1 MKKTLLLLQFV
12 ITTFIIA
19 QQFPNSSIMQEQSL
33 YYRKLGVKTDEEWD
47 VIMEKKNKTTMS
59 NATER
64 NVCTLTKRVFGWHP
78 YWVGT
83 AYQNYQWNLISD
95 FCYFDYAADP
105 ANGQNTNTSFAWTTS
120 TAVTTAINN
129 GVKTHFS
136 VTMFGGHSTFWVSS
150 TAQQTLITNI
160 INLLNARPGSKG
172 VNIDFEGMSGSS
184 KVPFTTFMQNLIS
197 QVKAAN
203 PNYEVSVC
211 LYAVDW
217 GAVFDMPVLNG
228 IVDLFT
234 IMGYDYYY
242 SGSNTAGPVGP
253 LYNFQTSFN
262 YTLSKSITYYLSQ
275 GASKSKL
282 ILGLP
287 WYGREWETTTNT
299 IPSSTTGNFTS
310 SRTFSYVRNNA
321 STYSNVFKKW
331 DSLSYTPCYVFQNAS
346 NWRQCWIDDVY
357 SLKKRFDV
365 VNQREIA
372 GIGIWAL
379 GYDDGYTDYWDAIKD
394 KFSTCSIIP
403 CNDTIFDMGGPNR
416 NYNDKER
423 YQFTIDPDGTNNV
436 SLQFTQFDLETNF
449 DSLWIY
455 DGNTIASPLI
465 GVFTGSVNPGTF
477 TSTFG
482 ALTLRFKSDN
492 LTTRAG
498 YKAIYN
504 CVNDLVAPQTQVT
517 GSSNWKTQNF
527 NVDFVDTDN
536 TNGSGLQKSYYQIS
550 NFNSNEWRSNTN
562 NGFINDE
569 FNVAIHPEWIQK
581 TGSWSINNQ
590 QLKQSDET
598 LSNTN
603 IYLSLNQNLSNRTLY
618 HFSAKIYGSGTNR
631 RAGFHFACSR
641 PDSLNRYDG
650 YFVWLRVDN
659 STLQFYK
666 VVNDNFGSPVASFP
680 LQINAGQQYDYK
692 VIYDRISGKIWMYQ
706 NDVLVGTYTDPNPY
720 ANGSYISFRT
730 GNAAMDVD
738 FLRAYRSRLQTVNV
752 SVGASSLNDVRYENT
767 SPLNPAAKV
776 SSIIQDNA
784 ENLSAENNQLFN
796 IDWTPPILPSYIN
809 DGVAIDQDTTFNG
822 NVLACNYS
830 AVQDTNSG
838 LDHFLYAIGTSP
850 GSTDILNWTNNMQQL
865 SAQQNG
871 LILVSGTRYY
881 FSIKALNNAGLMSD
895 SIVSDGILYL
905 PQTIGL
911 NNNNSNTQFLIGPNP
926 VKDLIAL
933 TWIEN
938 SISAID
944 IAIIDLQG
952 KQISKQQI
960 IPSIGLNS
968 LKINL
973 NALNLSD
980 GIYFIQIWKNNNLI
994 TKKFIFNKD

>member
-1 MKKTLLLLQFV
+1 MKKIVLLIQFF
-12 ITTFIIA
+12 ITTCIIA
-19 QQFPNSSIMQEQSL
+19 QQVPSNSIMQEQSL
-33 YYRKLGVKTDEEWD
+33 YYRKLGVKTDTEWD
-47 VIMEKKNKTTMS
+47 VIMEKKNNPITS
-59 NATER
+59 NSTDR
-64 NVCTLTKRVFGWHP
+64 NVCNLTKRVFGWHP

-105 ANGQNTNTSFAWTTS
+105 ANGQNTNASFAWTTS
-120 TAVTTAINN
+120 AAVTAALNN

-136 VTMFGGHSTFWVSS
+136 VTMFGGHSTFWASS

-172 VNIDFEGMSGSS
+172 VNIDFETMGASS
-184 KVPFTTFMQNLIS
+184 KVPFTSFMQNLVS

-242 SGSNTAGPVGP
+242 SGSTTAGPVGP

-262 YTLSKSITYYLSQ
+262 YTLSKSITYYSSQ
-275 GASKSKL
+275 GASNSKL

-287 WYGREWETTTNT
+287 WYGREWETTSNA
-299 IPSSTTGNFTS
+299 IPSATTGNFTS

-321 STYSNVFKKW
+321 ATYTNSLKKW
-331 DSLSYTPCYVFQNAS
+331 DSLSYTPCYVLQNAG

-365 VNQREIA
+365 VNQRELA

-394 KFSTCSIIP
+394 KFSTCAVVP

-436 SLQFTQFDLETNF
+436 SLQFTQFDLETNY

-455 DGNTIASPLI
+455 DGNSIASPLL
-465 GVFTGSVNPGTF
+465 GAFTGTTNPGTF

-482 ALTLRFKSDN
+482 ALTIRFKSDN

-498 YKAIYN
+498 YKAIYQ
-504 CVNDLVAPQTQVT
+504 CVNDLIAPQTQVVA
-517 GSSNWKTQNF
+517 SSNWKTQNF
-527 NVDFVDTDN
+527 NVDFADSDN
-536 TNGSGLQKSYYQIS
+536 SGGSGLQKLYYQVS
-550 NFNSNEWRSNTN
+550 NYNGNEWRSNSGK
-562 NGFINDE
+562 GFFNDE
-569 FNVAIHPEWIQK
+569 FNIAIHSEWIQK
-581 TGSWSINNQ
+581 SGSWSISNQ

-598 LSNTN
+598 LTNTN
-603 IYLSLNQNLSNRTLY
+603 IYASLNQNLSNRTLY
-618 HFSAKIYGSGTNR
+618 HFSAKIYGAGTNR

-650 YFVWLRVDN
+650 YFVWFRVDN

-666 VVNDNFGSPVASFP
+666 VVNDNFGSPVATFP

-692 VIYDRISGKIWMYQ
+692 VIYDRVSGKIWVYQ
-706 NDVLVGTYTDPNPY
+706 NNVLAGTYTDPTPY
-720 ANGSYISFRT
+720 TSGSFISFRT

-738 FLRAYRSRLQTVNV
+738 FLRAYRSRLQSVNV
-752 SVGASSLNDVRYENT
+752 SVGSANTNDIRYENT
-767 SPLNPAAKV
+767 SPLNAAAKV
-776 SSIIQDNA
+776 SSIVQDNA
-784 ENLSAENNQLFN
+784 DNLSAENNQVFN
-796 IDWTPPILPSYIN
+796 VDWTAPQLPTYLN
-809 DGVAIDQDTTFNG
+809 DGATLDQDTTING
-822 NVLACNYS
+822 SMLNCNYS
-830 AVQDTNSG
+830 AARDTNSG
-838 LDHFLYAIGTSP
+838 VNYYLYAIGSNP
-850 GSTDILNWTNNMQQL
+850 GNTDVITWTNNLQQL

-871 LILVSGTRYY
+871 LTLVPVTRYY
-881 FSIKALNNAGLMSD
+881 FTVKAMNNAGLMSD

-911 NNNNSNTQFLIGPNP
+911 NENNDKQQILVAPNP
-926 VKDLIAL
+926 VKDLLTLNWIAGS
-933 TWIEN
+933 N
-938 SISAID
+938 SISD
-944 IAIIDLQG
+944 ISIIDLLS
-952 KQISKQQI
+952 KQIWQQQVQ
-960 IPSIGLNS
+960 PSIGLNT
-968 LKINL
+968 LKINFNEL
-973 NALNLSD
+973 NVCN
-980 GIYFIQIWKNNNLI
+980 GIYFIRFSQNNKVVI
-994 TKKFIFNKD
+994 KKFILSRE